1 MTDVT
6 KTSLKVFGAV
16 VLAIVLL
23 AGLGWVVDQVRH
35 PFGLGRNALPA
46 AKAEAAVNG
55 QQADINAAGAAIN
68 DSRAANLAKIHKT
81 AQEARHAVQQ
91 TTDHDA
97 RLREY
102 LAGLERLRRD
112 GEAPVTV
119 DPADGRGHDPLR

>member
-6 KTSLKVFGAV
+6 KTSLKLFGAV
-16 VLAIVLL
+16 VLAVVLL

-35 PFGLGRNALPA
+35 PFGLRRNALPA
-46 AKAEAAVNG
+46 AKAEAKVNG
-55 QQADINAAGAAIN
+55 QQAKINADGAAIN
-68 DSRAANLAKIHKT
+68 DSRANNIAKIHKT

-102 LAGLERLRRD
+102 LSGLERLRRD
-112 GEAPVTV
+112 GESPIAV